1 MKVKIKGIARLD
13 RKTKNLLPR
22 VSRGEI
28 AILDHEDIDE
38 VACDALIQARIS
50 GIVNVK
56 PCLLYTSTNP

>member
-1 MKVKIKGIARLD
+1 VPSKGDSMKVKIKGIARLD

-38 VACDALIQARIS
+38 VKK
-50 GIVNVK
+50 GEK
-56 PCLLYTSTNP
+56 KKK